1 MSAIKNISVPPSAIR
16 VLRNKLARTRFS
28 ILAVELARR
37 LTVTFSFLITLLT
50 SLLFLDLL
58 ADLEIQTRSL
68 LLFSIITLTAILII
82 WSLFSLIIKWKNDE
96 TLALEIERKNKDFDS
111 RLISSIQFGKRK
123 AKFPENAPMSM
134 VHNMILETKD
144 VSKKFNF
151 LKVVNPKAL
160 TRATL
165 IFFVIIITSGIW
177 AYSEKDNI
185 PILVKRALGEQIE
198 IPRDTIIVEEPN
210 ISRVGIGDNI
220 QMTFK
225 VKSKKNSE
233 LKANLNI
240 DYNSGRKIT
249 VPLKRTETGPITV
262 PLKRTETGPDTYI
275 GTIEDVPE
283 SFSFDAKIDDAKTK
297 TSSVTAIERPTIKN
311 ISATQVYPEFTK
323 QSPTNHVP
331 GDFTF
336 FQGSEVTINIES
348 SKDLDSGN
356 LKFLGLDNQ
365 MPLSVN
371 EANKK
376 EGVAKIKIPSQS
388 LSGFSVSLTDSEEMN
403 SKNNAI
409 YKISLLTDL
418 PPEIRITYPKRSE
431 ELVTRKATLLIKYEA
446 IDRFGVNSINLKYKR
461 EENEIVTIPLMKEE
475 TAKKQISDSYE
486 WNLGSLKTGL
496 SEGDQIEYWLEASDQ
511 NISGL
516 NISSSDKLSLK
527 VVTPEEKRADLLG
540 RTSDALGSV
549 DEATNDQENLNKDL
563 ESIIRKN
570 TPNKKN

>member
-58 ADLEIQTRSL
+58 ADLKIETRSL

-82 WSLFSLIIKWKNDE
+82 WSLFSLITKWKNDE

-111 RLISSIQFGKRK
+111 RLISSIQFAKRK

-210 ISRVGIGDNI
+210 ILRVGIGDNI

-225 VKSKKNSE
+225 VKSKKTSE
-233 LKANLNI
+233 LKANLNV

-249 VPLKRTETGPITV
+249 VPLERTEN
-262 PLKRTETGPDTYI
+262 EPDTYI

-283 SFSFDAKIDDAKTK
+283 SFSFDAQIDDAKTK

-336 FQGSEVTINIES
+336 FPGSEVTINIES

-376 EGVAKIKIPSQS
+376 EGVAKIKIPSKS
-388 LSGFSVSLTDSEEMN
+388 LSGFSVSLTDSEEMD

-446 IDRFGVNSINLKYKR
+446 TDRFGVNSINLKYKR

>member
-1 MSAIKNISVPPSAIR
+1 MSAIKNISIPQNTIR

-37 LTVTFSFLITLLT
+37 IAITFSVLVTLLT

-58 ADLEIQTRSL
+58 ADLDIQTRSL
-68 LLFSIITLTAILII
+68 LLFSIITLTAVLTI
-82 WSLFSLIIKWKNDE
+82 WSLFSLITKWKNDE

-111 RLISSIQFGKRK
+111 RLISSIQFAKRQ
-123 AKFPENAPMSM
+123 AAFPENAPISM
-134 VHNMILETKD
+134 IHNMILETKD
-144 VSKKFNF
+144 ASKKFNF
-151 LKVVNPKAL
+151 LKIVNPKAL

-177 AYSEKDNI
+177 VYSEKDNI

-198 IPRDTIIVEEPN
+198 IPRDTTIIEEPN

-240 DYNSGRKIT
+240 EYNSGRNVK
-249 VPLKRTETGPITV
+249 VSLERTE
-262 PLKRTETGPDTYI
+262 KEPDTYT

-283 SFSFDAKIDDAKTK
+283 SFSFDAQIDDAKTK
-297 TSSVTAIERPTIKN
+297 TLTVTAIERPTIKN

-336 FQGSEVTINIES
+336 FPGSEVTINIES
-348 SKDLDSGN
+348 SKELNSGN

-365 MPLSVN
+365 MPLSIN

-388 LSGFSVSLTDSEEMN
+388 LSGFSVSLTDSDEMD

-475 TAKKQISDSYE
+475 SSMKQISDSYE

-511 NISGL
+511 NILGL
-516 NISSSDKLSLK
+516 NISSSEKLSLK

-570 TPNKKN
+570 TPIKKN

>member
-58 ADLEIQTRSL
+58 ADLKIETRSL

-82 WSLFSLIIKWKNDE
+82 WSLFSLITKWKNDE

-111 RLISSIQFGKRK
+111 RLISSIQFAKRK

-151 LKVVNPKAL
+151 LKIVNPKAL

-177 AYSEKDNI
+177 VYSEKDNI

-198 IPRDTIIVEEPN
+198 IPRDTTIIEEPN
-210 ISRVGIGDNI
+210 ISKVGIGDNI

-225 VKSKKNSE
+225 VKSKKNSK

-240 DYNSGRKIT
+240 EYNSGRNVK
-249 VPLKRTETGPITV
+249 VSLERTE
-262 PLKRTETGPDTYI
+262 KEPDTYT

-283 SFSFDAKIDDAKTK
+283 SFSFDAQIDDAKTK
-297 TSSVTAIERPTIKN
+297 TLTVTAIERPTIKN

-336 FQGSEVTINIES
+336 FPGSEVTINIES
-348 SKDLDSGN
+348 SKELGSGN
-356 LKFLGLDNQ
+356 LKFLGMDNQ

-388 LSGFSVSLTDSEEMN
+388 LSGFSVSLTDSDEMD

-475 TAKKQISDSYE
+475 SSKKQISDSYE

-516 NISSSDKLSLK
+516 NISSSEKLSLK

-570 TPNKKN
+570 TPIKKN

>member
-1 MSAIKNISVPPSAIR
+1 MSAIKNIYIPQNTIR

-28 ILAVELARR
+28 ILAIELARR
-37 LTVTFSFLITLLT
+37 IAITFSVLVTLLT

-58 ADLEIQTRSL
+58 ADLDIQTRSL
-68 LLFSIITLTAILII
+68 LLFSIITLTAILTI
-82 WSLFSLIIKWKNDE
+82 WSLFSLITKWKNDE

-111 RLISSIQFGKRK
+111 RLISSIQFAKRK
-123 AKFPENAPMSM
+123 AAFPENAPMSM
-134 VHNMILETKD
+134 IHNMILETKD

-151 LKVVNPKAL
+151 LKIVNPKAL

-177 AYSEKDNI
+177 VYSEKDNI
-185 PILVKRALGEQIE
+185 PILVKRALGEQIK
-198 IPRDTIIVEEPN
+198 IPRDTTIIEDPN
-210 ISRVGIGDNI
+210 ISKVGIGDNI

-225 VKSKKNSE
+225 VKSKKTSE

-240 DYNSGRKIT
+240 KYNSGRNVK
-249 VPLKRTETGPITV
+249 VSLERTE
-262 PLKRTETGPDTYI
+262 KEPDTYT

-283 SFSFDAKIDDAKTK
+283 SFSFDAQIDDAKTK
-297 TSSVTAIERPTIKN
+297 TLTVTAIERPTIKN

-336 FQGSEVTINIES
+336 FPGSEVTINIES
-348 SKDLDSGN
+348 SKELDSGN
-356 LKFLGLDNQ
+356 LKFLGMDNQ

-388 LSGFSVSLTDSEEMN
+388 LSGFSVSLTDSEEMD
-403 SKNNAI
+403 SKNSAI

-446 IDRFGVNSINLKYKR
+446 VDRFGVNSINLKYKR
-461 EENEIVTIPLMKEE
+461 EKNEIITIPLMKEE
-475 TAKKQISDSYE
+475 SSKKQISDSYE

-511 NISGL
+511 NLSGL
-516 NISSSDKLSLK
+516 NISSSEKLSLK

-570 TPNKKN
+570 TPIKKN

>member
-1 MSAIKNISVPPSAIR
+1 MSAIKNIFVPPSAIR

-58 ADLEIQTRSL
+58 ADLEIETRSL

-82 WSLFSLIIKWKNDE
+82 WSLFSLITKWKNDE

-111 RLISSIQFGKRK
+111 RLISSIQFAKRK

-134 VHNMILETKD
+134 VHDMILETKD

-210 ISRVGIGDNI
+210 ILRVGIGDNI

-225 VKSKKNSE
+225 VKSKKTSE
-233 LKANLNI
+233 LKANLNV

-249 VPLKRTETGPITV
+249 VPLERTEN
-262 PLKRTETGPDTYI
+262 EPDTYI

-283 SFSFDAKIDDAKTK
+283 SFSFDAQIDDAKTK

-336 FQGSEVTINIES
+336 FPGSEVTINIES

-388 LSGFSVSLTDSEEMN
+388 LSGFSVSLTDSEEMD

>member
-58 ADLEIQTRSL
+58 ADLKIETRSL

-82 WSLFSLIIKWKNDE
+82 WSLFSLITKWKNDE

-111 RLISSIQFGKRK
+111 RLISSIQFAKRK

-210 ISRVGIGDNI
+210 ILRVGIGDNI

-225 VKSKKNSE
+225 VKSKKTSE
-233 LKANLNI
+233 LKANLNV

-249 VPLKRTETGPITV
+249 VPLERTEN
-262 PLKRTETGPDTYI
+262 EPDTYI

-283 SFSFDAKIDDAKTK
+283 SFSFDAQIDDAKTK

-336 FQGSEVTINIES
+336 FPGSEVTINIES

-388 LSGFSVSLTDSEEMN
+388 LSGFSVSLTDSEEMD

>member
-58 ADLEIQTRSL
+58 ADLDIQTRSL
-68 LLFSIITLTAILII
+68 LLFSIITLAAILTI
-82 WSLFSLIIKWKNDE
+82 WSLFSLITKWKNDE

-111 RLISSIQFGKRK
+111 RLISSIQFAKRQ

-151 LKVVNPKAL
+151 LKIVNPKAL

-177 AYSEKDNI
+177 VYSEKDNI

-198 IPRDTIIVEEPN
+198 IPRDTTIIEEPN
-210 ISRVGIGDNI
+210 ISKVGIGDNI

-240 DYNSGRKIT
+240 EYNSGRNVK
-249 VPLKRTETGPITV
+249 VSLERTE
-262 PLKRTETGPDTYI
+262 KEPDTYT

-283 SFSFDAKIDDAKTK
+283 SFSFDAQIDDAKTK
-297 TSSVTAIERPTIKN
+297 TLTVTAIERPTIKN

-336 FQGSEVTINIES
+336 FPGSEVTINIES
-348 SKDLDSGN
+348 SKELDSGN

-388 LSGFSVSLTDSEEMN
+388 LSGFSVSLTDSEEMD

-475 TAKKQISDSYE
+475 SSKKQISDSYE

-516 NISSSDKLSLK
+516 NISSSEKLSLK

-570 TPNKKN
+570 TPIKKN

>member
-58 ADLEIQTRSL
+58 ADLEIETRSL

-82 WSLFSLIIKWKNDE
+82 WSLFSLITKWKNNE
-96 TLALEIERKNKDFDS
+96 TLALEIERKNKEFDS
-111 RLISSIQFGKRK
+111 RLISSIQFAKRK
-123 AKFPENAPMSM
+123 AKFPENAPISM

-225 VKSKKNSE
+225 VKSKKTSE
-233 LKANLNI
+233 LKANLNV

-249 VPLKRTETGPITV
+249 VPLERTV
-262 PLKRTETGPDTYI
+262 TEPDTYI

-336 FQGSEVTINIES
+336 FPGSEVTINIES

-376 EGVAKIKIPSQS
+376 EGAAKIKIPSQS

>member
-1 MSAIKNISVPPSAIR
+1 VSAIKNISIPQNTIR

-37 LTVTFSFLITLLT
+37 IAITFSVLVTLLT

-58 ADLEIQTRSL
+58 ADLDIQTRSL
-68 LLFSIITLTAILII
+68 LLFSIITLTAVLTI
-82 WSLFSLIIKWKNDE
+82 WSLFSLITKWKNDE

-111 RLISSIQFGKRK
+111 RLISSIQFAKRQ
-123 AKFPENAPMSM
+123 AAFPENAPMSM
-134 VHNMILETKD
+134 IHNMILETKD
-144 VSKKFNF
+144 ASKDFNF
-151 LKVVNPKAL
+151 LKIVNPKAL

-177 AYSEKDNI
+177 VYSEKDNI

-198 IPRDTIIVEEPN
+198 IPRDTTIIEEPN

-225 VKSKKNSE
+225 VKSKKTSE

-240 DYNSGRKIT
+240 EYNSGRNVK
-249 VPLKRTETGPITV
+249 VSLERTE
-262 PLKRTETGPDTYI
+262 KEPDTYT

-283 SFSFDAKIDDAKTK
+283 SFSFDAQIDDAKTK
-297 TSSVTAIERPTIKN
+297 TLTVTAIERPTIKN

-336 FQGSEVTINIES
+336 FPGSEVTINIES
-348 SKDLDSGN
+348 SKELDSGN

-388 LSGFSVSLTDSEEMN
+388 LSGFSVSLTDSDEMD

-475 TAKKQISDSYE
+475 ASKKQISDSYE

-511 NISGL
+511 NLSGL
-516 NISSSDKLSLK
+516 NISSSEKLSLK

-570 TPNKKN
+570 TPIKKN

>member
-58 ADLEIQTRSL
+58 ADLKIETRSL

-82 WSLFSLIIKWKNDE
+82 WSLFSLITKWKNDE

-111 RLISSIQFGKRK
+111 RLISSIQFAKRK

-151 LKVVNPKAL
+151 LKIVNPKAL

-177 AYSEKDNI
+177 VYSEKDNI

-198 IPRDTIIVEEPN
+198 IPRDTTIIEEPN
-210 ISRVGIGDNI
+210 ISKVGIGDNI

-240 DYNSGRKIT
+240 EYNSGRNVK
-249 VPLKRTETGPITV
+249 VSLERTE
-262 PLKRTETGPDTYI
+262 KEPDTYT

-283 SFSFDAKIDDAKTK
+283 SFSFDAQIDDAKTE
-297 TSSVTAIERPTIKN
+297 TLTVTAIERPTIKN

-336 FQGSEVTINIES
+336 FPGSEVTINIES
-348 SKDLDSGN
+348 SKELDSGN

-388 LSGFSVSLTDSEEMN
+388 LSGFSVSLTDSEEMD

-475 TAKKQISDSYE
+475 SSKKQISDSYE

-570 TPNKKN
+570 TPIKKN

>member
-1 MSAIKNISVPPSAIR
+1 MSAIKNISIPQNTIR

-37 LTVTFSFLITLLT
+37 IAITFSVLVTLLT

-58 ADLEIQTRSL
+58 ADLDIQTRSL
-68 LLFSIITLTAILII
+68 LLFSIITLTAVLTI
-82 WSLFSLIIKWKNDE
+82 WSLFSLITKWKNDE

-111 RLISSIQFGKRK
+111 RLISSIQFAKRQ
-123 AKFPENAPMSM
+123 AAFPENAPISM
-134 VHNMILETKD
+134 IHNMILETKD
-144 VSKKFNF
+144 ASKKFNF
-151 LKVVNPKAL
+151 LKIVNPKAL

-177 AYSEKDNI
+177 VYSEKDNI

-198 IPRDTIIVEEPN
+198 IPRDTTIIEEPN

-225 VKSKKNSE
+225 VKSKKTSE

-240 DYNSGRKIT
+240 EYNSGRNVK
-249 VPLKRTETGPITV
+249 VSLERTE
-262 PLKRTETGPDTYI
+262 KEPDTYT

-283 SFSFDAKIDDAKTK
+283 SFSFDAQIDDAKTK
-297 TSSVTAIERPTIKN
+297 TLTVTAIERPTIKN

-336 FQGSEVTINIES
+336 FPGSEVTINIES
-348 SKDLDSGN
+348 SKELDSGN

-388 LSGFSVSLTDSEEMN
+388 LSGLSVSLTDSDEMD

-475 TAKKQISDSYE
+475 SSMKQISDSYE

-511 NISGL
+511 NLSGL
-516 NISSSDKLSLK
+516 NISSSEKLSLK

-570 TPNKKN
+570 TPIKKN

>member
-58 ADLEIQTRSL
+58 ADLKIETRSL

-82 WSLFSLIIKWKNDE
+82 WSLFSLITKWKNDE

-111 RLISSIQFGKRK
+111 RLISSIQFAKRQ
-123 AKFPENAPMSM
+123 AAFPENAPMSM
-134 VHNMILETKD
+134 IHNMILETKD
-144 VSKKFNF
+144 ASKKFNF
-151 LKVVNPKAL
+151 LKIVNPKAL

-177 AYSEKDNI
+177 VYSEKDNI

-198 IPRDTIIVEEPN
+198 IPRDTTIIEEPN
-210 ISRVGIGDNI
+210 ISTVGIGDNI

-225 VKSKKNSE
+225 VKSKKTSE

-240 DYNSGRKIT
+240 EYNSGRNVK
-249 VPLKRTETGPITV
+249 VSLERTE
-262 PLKRTETGPDTYI
+262 KEPDTYT

-283 SFSFDAKIDDAKTK
+283 SFSFDAQIDDAKTK
-297 TSSVTAIERPTIKN
+297 TLTVTAIERPTIKN

-336 FQGSEVTINIES
+336 FPGSEVTINIES
-348 SKDLDSGN
+348 SKELDSGN

-371 EANKK
+371 KANKK

-388 LSGFSVSLTDSEEMN
+388 LSGFSVSLTDSDEMD

-475 TAKKQISDSYE
+475 ASKKQISDSYE

-516 NISSSDKLSLK
+516 NISSSEKLSLK

-570 TPNKKN
+570 TPIKKN

>member
-58 ADLEIQTRSL
+58 ADLKIETRSL

-82 WSLFSLIIKWKNDE
+82 WSLFSLITKWKNDE

-111 RLISSIQFGKRK
+111 RLISSIQFAKRK

-151 LKVVNPKAL
+151 LKIVNPKAL

-177 AYSEKDNI
+177 VYSEKDNI

-198 IPRDTIIVEEPN
+198 IPRDTTIIEEPN
-210 ISRVGIGDNI
+210 ISKVGIGDNI

-240 DYNSGRKIT
+240 EYNSGRNVK
-249 VPLKRTETGPITV
+249 VSLERTE
-262 PLKRTETGPDTYI
+262 KEPDTYT

-283 SFSFDAKIDDAKTK
+283 SFSFDAQIDDAKTE
-297 TSSVTAIERPTIKN
+297 TLTVTAIERPTIKN

-336 FQGSEVTINIES
+336 FPGSEVTINIES
-348 SKDLDSGN
+348 SKELDSGN

-388 LSGFSVSLTDSEEMN
+388 LSGFSVSLTDSEEMD

-446 IDRFGVNSINLKYKR
+446 IDSFGVNSINLKYKR

-475 TAKKQISDSYE
+475 SSKKQISDSYE

-516 NISSSDKLSLK
+516 NISSSEKLSLK

-570 TPNKKN
+570 TPIKKN

>member
-58 ADLEIQTRSL
+58 ADLEIETRSL

-82 WSLFSLIIKWKNDE
+82 WSLFSLITKWKNDE

-111 RLISSIQFGKRK
+111 RLISSIQFAKRK

-210 ISRVGIGDNI
+210 ILRVGIGDNI

-225 VKSKKNSE
+225 VKSKKTSE
-233 LKANLNI
+233 LKANLNV

-249 VPLKRTETGPITV
+249 VPLERTV
-262 PLKRTETGPDTYI
+262 TEPDTYI

-283 SFSFDAKIDDAKTK
+283 SFSFDAQIDDAKTK

-336 FQGSEVTINIES
+336 FPGSEVTINIES

-388 LSGFSVSLTDSEEMN
+388 LSGFSVSLTDSEEMD

>member
-58 ADLEIQTRSL
+58 ADLKIETRSL

-82 WSLFSLIIKWKNDE
+82 WSLFSLITKWKNDE

-111 RLISSIQFGKRK
+111 RLISSIQFAKRK

-151 LKVVNPKAL
+151 LKIVNPKAL

-177 AYSEKDNI
+177 VYSEKDNI

-198 IPRDTIIVEEPN
+198 IPRDTTIIEEPN
-210 ISRVGIGDNI
+210 ISKVGIGDNI

-225 VKSKKNSE
+225 IKSKKNSE

-240 DYNSGRKIT
+240 EYNSGRNVK
-249 VPLKRTETGPITV
+249 VSLERTE
-262 PLKRTETGPDTYI
+262 KEPDTYT

-283 SFSFDAKIDDAKTK
+283 SFSFDAQIDDAKTE
-297 TSSVTAIERPTIKN
+297 TLTVTAIERPTIKN

-336 FQGSEVTINIES
+336 FPGSEVTINIES
-348 SKDLDSGN
+348 SKELDSGN

-388 LSGFSVSLTDSEEMN
+388 LSGFSVSLTDSDEMD

-475 TAKKQISDSYE
+475 SSKKQVSDSYE

-496 SEGDQIEYWLEASDQ
+496 SEGDQIVYWLEASDQ

-516 NISSSDKLSLK
+516 NISSSEKLSLK

-570 TPNKKN
+570 TPIKKN

>member
-58 ADLEIQTRSL
+58 ADLKIETRSL

-82 WSLFSLIIKWKNDE
+82 WSLFSLITKWKNDE

-111 RLISSIQFGKRK
+111 RLISSIQFAKRK

-151 LKVVNPKAL
+151 LKIVNPKAL

-177 AYSEKDNI
+177 VYSEKDNI

-198 IPRDTIIVEEPN
+198 IPRDTTIIEEPN
-210 ISRVGIGDNI
+210 ISKVGIGDNI

-225 VKSKKNSE
+225 VKSKKTSE

-240 DYNSGRKIT
+240 EYNSGRNVK
-249 VPLKRTETGPITV
+249 VSLERTE
-262 PLKRTETGPDTYI
+262 KEPDTYT

-283 SFSFDAKIDDAKTK
+283 SFSFDAQIDDAKTK
-297 TSSVTAIERPTIKN
+297 TLTVTAIERPTIKN

-336 FQGSEVTINIES
+336 FPGSEVTINIES
-348 SKDLDSGN
+348 SKELDSGN

-388 LSGFSVSLTDSEEMN
+388 LSGFSVSLTDSEEMD

-475 TAKKQISDSYE
+475 SSKKQISDSYE

-516 NISSSDKLSLK
+516 NISSSEKLSLK

-570 TPNKKN
+570 TPIKKN

>member
-58 ADLEIQTRSL
+58 ADLKIETRSL

-82 WSLFSLIIKWKNDE
+82 WSLFSLITKWKNDE

-111 RLISSIQFGKRK
+111 RLISSIQFAKRK

-151 LKVVNPKAL
+151 LKIVNPKAL

-177 AYSEKDNI
+177 VYSEKDNI

-198 IPRDTIIVEEPN
+198 IPRDTTIIEEPN
-210 ISRVGIGDNI
+210 ISKVGIGDNI

-240 DYNSGRKIT
+240 EYTSGRNVK
-249 VPLKRTETGPITV
+249 VSLERTKKE
-262 PLKRTETGPDTYI
+262 PDTYT

-283 SFSFDAKIDDAKTK
+283 SFSFDAQIDDAKTE
-297 TSSVTAIERPTIKN
+297 TLTVTAIERPTIKN

-336 FQGSEVTINIES
+336 FPGSEVTINIES

-388 LSGFSVSLTDSEEMN
+388 LSGFSVSLTDSEEMD

-446 IDRFGVNSINLKYKR
+446 TDRFGVNSINLKYKR

-549 DEATNDQENLNKDL
+549 NEATNDQENLNKDL

>member
-58 ADLEIQTRSL
+58 ADLEIETRSL

-82 WSLFSLIIKWKNDE
+82 WSLFSLITKWKNDE

-111 RLISSIQFGKRK
+111 RLISSIQFAKRK

-210 ISRVGIGDNI
+210 ILRVGIGDNI

-225 VKSKKNSE
+225 VKSKKTSE
-233 LKANLNI
+233 LKANLNV

-249 VPLKRTETGPITV
+249 VPLERTEN
-262 PLKRTETGPDTYI
+262 EPDTYI

-283 SFSFDAKIDDAKTK
+283 SFSFDAQIDDAKTK

-336 FQGSEVTINIES
+336 FPGSEVTINIES

-388 LSGFSVSLTDSEEMN
+388 LSGFSVSLTDSEEMD

-446 IDRFGVNSINLKYKR
+446 TDRFGVNSINLKYKR

>member
-58 ADLEIQTRSL
+58 ADLKIETRSL

-82 WSLFSLIIKWKNDE
+82 WSLFSLITKWKNDE

-111 RLISSIQFGKRK
+111 RLISSIQFAKRK

-151 LKVVNPKAL
+151 LKIVNPKAL

-177 AYSEKDNI
+177 VYSEKDNI

-198 IPRDTIIVEEPN
+198 IPRDTTIIEEPN
-210 ISRVGIGDNI
+210 ISKVGIGDNI

-240 DYNSGRKIT
+240 EYNSGRNVK
-249 VPLKRTETGPITV
+249 VSLERTE
-262 PLKRTETGPDTYI
+262 KEPDTYT

-283 SFSFDAKIDDAKTK
+283 SFSFDAQIDDAKTE
-297 TSSVTAIERPTIKN
+297 TLTVTAIERPTIKN

-336 FQGSEVTINIES
+336 FPGSEVTINIES
-348 SKDLDSGN
+348 SKELDSGN

-388 LSGFSVSLTDSEEMN
+388 LSGFSVSLTDSDEMD

-475 TAKKQISDSYE
+475 ASKKQISDSYE

-516 NISSSDKLSLK
+516 NISSSEKLSLK

-563 ESIIRKN
+563 DSIIRKN
-570 TPNKKN
+570 TPIKKN

>member
-1 MSAIKNISVPPSAIR
+1 VSAIKNIYIPQNTIR

-28 ILAVELARR
+28 ILAIELARR
-37 LTVTFSFLITLLT
+37 IAITFSVLVTLLT

-58 ADLEIQTRSL
+58 ADLDIQTRSL
-68 LLFSIITLTAILII
+68 LLFSIITLTAILTI
-82 WSLFSLIIKWKNDE
+82 WSLFSLITKWKNDE

-111 RLISSIQFGKRK
+111 RLISSIQFAKRK
-123 AKFPENAPMSM
+123 AAFPENAPMSM
-134 VHNMILETKD
+134 IHNMILETKD

-151 LKVVNPKAL
+151 LKIVNPKAL

-177 AYSEKDNI
+177 VYSEKDNI

-198 IPRDTIIVEEPN
+198 IPRDTTIIEEPN
-210 ISRVGIGDNI
+210 ISKVGIGDNI

-225 VKSKKNSE
+225 VKSKKTSE

-240 DYNSGRKIT
+240 KYNSGRNVK
-249 VPLKRTETGPITV
+249 VSLERTE
-262 PLKRTETGPDTYI
+262 KEPDTYT

-283 SFSFDAKIDDAKTK
+283 SFSFDAQIDDAKTK
-297 TSSVTAIERPTIKN
+297 TLTVTAIERPTIKN

-336 FQGSEVTINIES
+336 FPGSEVTINIES
-348 SKDLDSGN
+348 SKELDSGN
-356 LKFLGLDNQ
+356 LKFLGMDNQ

-388 LSGFSVSLTDSEEMN
+388 LSGFSVSLTDSEEMD
-403 SKNNAI
+403 SKNSAI

-446 IDRFGVNSINLKYKR
+446 VDRFGVNSINLKYKR
-461 EENEIVTIPLMKEE
+461 EKNEIITIPLMKEE
-475 TAKKQISDSYE
+475 SSKKQISDSYE

-511 NISGL
+511 NLSGL
-516 NISSSDKLSLK
+516 NISSSEKLSLK

-570 TPNKKN
+570 TPIKKN

>member
-58 ADLEIQTRSL
+58 ADLKIETRSL

-82 WSLFSLIIKWKNDE
+82 WSLFSLITKWKNDE

-111 RLISSIQFGKRK
+111 RLISSIQFAKRK

-151 LKVVNPKAL
+151 LKIVNPKAL

-177 AYSEKDNI
+177 VYSEKDNI

-198 IPRDTIIVEEPN
+198 IPRDTTIIEEPN
-210 ISRVGIGDNI
+210 ISKVGIGDNI

-240 DYNSGRKIT
+240 EYNSGRNVK
-249 VPLKRTETGPITV
+249 VSLERTE
-262 PLKRTETGPDTYI
+262 KEPDTYT

-283 SFSFDAKIDDAKTK
+283 SFSFNAQIDDAKTE
-297 TSSVTAIERPTIKN
+297 TLTVTAIERPTIKN

-336 FQGSEVTINIES
+336 FPGSEVTINIES
-348 SKDLDSGN
+348 SKELDSGN

-388 LSGFSVSLTDSEEMN
+388 LSGFSVSLTDSEEMD

-475 TAKKQISDSYE
+475 SSKKQISDSYE

>member
-58 ADLEIQTRSL
+58 ADLKIETRSL

-82 WSLFSLIIKWKNDE
+82 WSLFSLITKWKNDE

-111 RLISSIQFGKRK
+111 RLISSIQFAKRK

-177 AYSEKDNI
+177 VYSEKDNI

-198 IPRDTIIVEEPN
+198 IPRDTTIIEEPN
-210 ISRVGIGDNI
+210 ISKVGIGDNI
-220 QMTFK
+220 QMTFR

-240 DYNSGRKIT
+240 EYNSGRNVK
-249 VPLKRTETGPITV
+249 VSLERTE
-262 PLKRTETGPDTYI
+262 KEPDTYT

-283 SFSFDAKIDDAKTK
+283 SFSFDAQIDDAKTE
-297 TSSVTAIERPTIKN
+297 TLTVTAIERPTIKN

-336 FQGSEVTINIES
+336 FPGSEVTINIES
-348 SKDLDSGN
+348 SKELDSGN

-388 LSGFSVSLTDSEEMN
+388 LSGFSVSLTDSDEMD

-475 TAKKQISDSYE
+475 ASKKQISDSYE

-516 NISSSDKLSLK
+516 NISSSEKLSLK

-570 TPNKKN
+570 TPIKKN

>member
-1 MSAIKNISVPPSAIR
+1 MSAIKNISIPQNTIR
-16 VLRNKLARTRFS
+16 VLRNKLARTRLS

-37 LTVTFSFLITLLT
+37 IAITFSVLVTLLT

-58 ADLEIQTRSL
+58 TDLDIQTRSL
-68 LLFSIITLTAILII
+68 LLFSIITLTAILTI
-82 WSLFSLIIKWKNDE
+82 WSLFSLITKWKNDE

-111 RLISSIQFGKRK
+111 RLISSIQFAKRQ
-123 AKFPENAPMSM
+123 AAFPENAPMSM
-134 VHNMILETKD
+134 IHNMILETKD
-144 VSKKFNF
+144 ASKKFNF
-151 LKVVNPKAL
+151 LKIVNPKAL

-177 AYSEKDNI
+177 VYSEKDNI

-198 IPRDTIIVEEPN
+198 IPRDTTIIEEPN
-210 ISRVGIGDNI
+210 ISKVGIGDNI

-225 VKSKKNSE
+225 VKSKKTSE

-240 DYNSGRKIT
+240 EYNSGRNVK
-249 VPLKRTETGPITV
+249 VSLERTE
-262 PLKRTETGPDTYI
+262 KEPDTYT

-283 SFSFDAKIDDAKTK
+283 SFSFDAQIDDAKTK
-297 TSSVTAIERPTIKN
+297 TLTVTAIERPTIKN

-336 FQGSEVTINIES
+336 FPGSEVTINIES
-348 SKDLDSGN
+348 SKELDSGN
-356 LKFLGLDNQ
+356 LKFLGMDNQ

-388 LSGFSVSLTDSEEMN
+388 LSGFSVSLTDSDEMD

-475 TAKKQISDSYE
+475 SSKKQISDSYE

-516 NISSSDKLSLK
+516 NISSSEKLSLK

-570 TPNKKN
+570 TPIKKN

>member
-37 LTVTFSFLITLLT
+37 IAITFSVLVTLLT

-58 ADLEIQTRSL
+58 ADLDIQTRSL
-68 LLFSIITLTAILII
+68 LLFSIITLTAILTI
-82 WSLFSLIIKWKNDE
+82 WSLFSLITKWKNDE

-111 RLISSIQFGKRK
+111 RLISSIQFAKRK
-123 AKFPENAPMSM
+123 AAFPENAPMSM
-134 VHNMILETKD
+134 IHNMILETKD

-151 LKVVNPKAL
+151 LKIVNPKAL

-177 AYSEKDNI
+177 VYSEKDNI

-198 IPRDTIIVEEPN
+198 IPRDTTIIEEPN
-210 ISRVGIGDNI
+210 ISKVGIGDNI

-225 VKSKKNSE
+225 VKSKKTSE

-240 DYNSGRKIT
+240 KYNSGRNVK
-249 VPLKRTETGPITV
+249 VSLERTE
-262 PLKRTETGPDTYI
+262 KEPDTYT

-283 SFSFDAKIDDAKTK
+283 SFSFDAQIDDAKTK
-297 TSSVTAIERPTIKN
+297 TLTVTAIERPTIKN

-336 FQGSEVTINIES
+336 FPGSEVTINIES
-348 SKDLDSGN
+348 SKELDSGN
-356 LKFLGLDNQ
+356 LKFLGMDNQ

-388 LSGFSVSLTDSEEMN
+388 LSGFSVSLTDSDEMD

-475 TAKKQISDSYE
+475 SSKKQISDSYE

-511 NISGL
+511 NLSGL
-516 NISSSDKLSLK
+516 NISSSEKLSLK

-570 TPNKKN
+570 TPIKKN

>member
-58 ADLEIQTRSL
+58 ADLEIETRSL

-82 WSLFSLIIKWKNDE
+82 WSLFSLITKWKNDE

-111 RLISSIQFGKRK
+111 RLISSIQFAKRK

-177 AYSEKDNI
+177 AYIEKDNI

-210 ISRVGIGDNI
+210 ILRVGIGDNI

-225 VKSKKNSE
+225 VKSKKTSE
-233 LKANLNI
+233 LKANLNV

-249 VPLKRTETGPITV
+249 VPLERTEN
-262 PLKRTETGPDTYI
+262 EPDTYI

-283 SFSFDAKIDDAKTK
+283 SFSFDAQIDDAKTK

-336 FQGSEVTINIES
+336 FPGSEVTINIES

-376 EGVAKIKIPSQS
+376 EGVAKIKIPSKS
-388 LSGFSVSLTDSEEMN
+388 LSGFSVSLTDSEEMD

-475 TAKKQISDSYE
+475 TAKKQISDNYE

>member
-1 MSAIKNISVPPSAIR
+1 MSAIKNISIPQNTIR

-37 LTVTFSFLITLLT
+37 IAITFSVLVTLLT

-58 ADLEIQTRSL
+58 ADLDIQTRSL
-68 LLFSIITLTAILII
+68 LLFSIITLTAILTI
-82 WSLFSLIIKWKNDE
+82 WSLFSLITKWKNDE

-111 RLISSIQFGKRK
+111 RLISSIQFAKRQ
-123 AKFPENAPMSM
+123 AAFPENAPMSM
-134 VHNMILETKD
+134 IHNMILETKD
-144 VSKKFNF
+144 ASKKFNF
-151 LKVVNPKAL
+151 LKIVNPKAL

-177 AYSEKDNI
+177 VYSEKDNI

-198 IPRDTIIVEEPN
+198 IPRDTIIIEEPN
-210 ISRVGIGDNI
+210 ISKVGIGDNI

-225 VKSKKNSE
+225 VKSKKNSK

-240 DYNSGRKIT
+240 EYNSGRNVK
-249 VPLKRTETGPITV
+249 VSLERTE
-262 PLKRTETGPDTYI
+262 KEPDTYT

-283 SFSFDAKIDDAKTK
+283 SFSFDAQIDDAKTK
-297 TSSVTAIERPTIKN
+297 TLTVTAIERPTIKN

-336 FQGSEVTINIES
+336 FPGSEVTINIES
-348 SKDLDSGN
+348 SKELDSGN

-388 LSGFSVSLTDSEEMN
+388 LSGFSVSLTDSDEMD

-475 TAKKQISDSYE
+475 SSKKQISDSYE

-516 NISSSDKLSLK
+516 NISSSEKLSLK

-570 TPNKKN
+570 TPIKKN

>member
-50 SLLFLDLL
+50 SLLFIDLL
-58 ADLEIQTRSL
+58 ADLKIETRSL

-82 WSLFSLIIKWKNDE
+82 WSLFSLITKWKNDE

-111 RLISSIQFGKRK
+111 RLISTIQFAKRK

-144 VSKKFNF
+144 VSKKFNY
-151 LKVVNPKAL
+151 LKIVNPKAL

-177 AYSEKDNI
+177 VYSEKDNI

-198 IPRDTIIVEEPN
+198 IPRDTTIIEEPN
-210 ISRVGIGDNI
+210 ISKVGIGDNI

-240 DYNSGRKIT
+240 EYNSGRNVK
-249 VPLKRTETGPITV
+249 VSLERTE
-262 PLKRTETGPDTYI
+262 KEPDTYT

-283 SFSFDAKIDDAKTK
+283 SFSFDAQIDDAKTE
-297 TSSVTAIERPTIKN
+297 TLTVTAIERPTIKN

-336 FQGSEVTINIES
+336 FPGSEVTINIES
-348 SKDLDSGN
+348 SKELDSGN

-388 LSGFSVSLTDSEEMN
+388 LSGFSVSLTDSEEMD

-475 TAKKQISDSYE
+475 SSKKQISDSYE

-516 NISSSDKLSLK
+516 NISSSEKLSLK

-570 TPNKKN
+570 TPIKKN

>member
-37 LTVTFSFLITLLT
+37 IAITFSVLVTLLT

-58 ADLEIQTRSL
+58 ADLKIETRSL

-82 WSLFSLIIKWKNDE
+82 WSLFSLITKWKNDE

-111 RLISSIQFGKRK
+111 RLISSIQFAKRQ
-123 AKFPENAPMSM
+123 AAFPENAPMSM
-134 VHNMILETKD
+134 IHNMILETKD
-144 VSKKFNF
+144 ASKKFNF
-151 LKVVNPKAL
+151 LKIVNPKAL

-177 AYSEKDNI
+177 VYSEKDNI

-198 IPRDTIIVEEPN
+198 IPRDTTIIEEPN
-210 ISRVGIGDNI
+210 ISKVGIGDNI

-225 VKSKKNSE
+225 VKSKKNSK

-240 DYNSGRKIT
+240 EYNSGRNVK
-249 VPLKRTETGPITV
+249 VSLERTE
-262 PLKRTETGPDTYI
+262 KEPDTYT

-283 SFSFDAKIDDAKTK
+283 SFSFDAQIDDAKTK
-297 TSSVTAIERPTIKN
+297 TLTVTAIERPTIKN

-336 FQGSEVTINIES
+336 FPGSEVTINIES
-348 SKDLDSGN
+348 SKELDSGN

-388 LSGFSVSLTDSEEMN
+388 LSGFSVSITDSDEMD

-475 TAKKQISDSYE
+475 SSKKQISDSYE

-516 NISSSDKLSLK
+516 NISSSEKLSLK

-570 TPNKKN
+570 TPIKKN

>member
-1 MSAIKNISVPPSAIR
+1 MSAIKNISIPQNTIR
-16 VLRNKLARTRFS
+16 VLRNKLARTRLS

-37 LTVTFSFLITLLT
+37 IAITFSVLVTLLT

-58 ADLEIQTRSL
+58 ADLDIQTRSL
-68 LLFSIITLTAILII
+68 LLFSIITLAAILTI
-82 WSLFSLIIKWKNDE
+82 WSLFSLITKWKNDE

-111 RLISSIQFGKRK
+111 RLISSIQFAKRQ
-123 AKFPENAPMSM
+123 ATFPENAPMSM
-134 VHNMILETKD
+134 IHNMILETKD
-144 VSKKFNF
+144 ASKKFNF
-151 LKVVNPKAL
+151 LKIVNPKAL

-177 AYSEKDNI
+177 VYSEKDNI

-198 IPRDTIIVEEPN
+198 IPRDTTIIEEPN
-210 ISRVGIGDNI
+210 ISKVGIGDNI

-240 DYNSGRKIT
+240 EYNSGRNVK
-249 VPLKRTETGPITV
+249 VSLERTE
-262 PLKRTETGPDTYI
+262 KEPDTYT

-283 SFSFDAKIDDAKTK
+283 SFSFDAQIDDAKTK
-297 TSSVTAIERPTIKN
+297 TLTVTAIERPTIKN

-336 FQGSEVTINIES
+336 FPGSEVTINIES
-348 SKDLDSGN
+348 SKELDSGN
-356 LKFLGLDNQ
+356 LKFLGMDNQ

-376 EGVAKIKIPSQS
+376 DGVAKIKIPSQS
-388 LSGFSVSLTDSEEMN
+388 LSGFSVSLTDSDEMD

-418 PPEIRITYPKRSE
+418 PPDIRITYPKRSE

-475 TAKKQISDSYE
+475 SSKKQISDSYE

-516 NISSSDKLSLK
+516 NISSSEKLSLK

-570 TPNKKN
+570 TPIKKN

>member
-1 MSAIKNISVPPSAIR
+1 M
-16 VLRNKLARTRFS
+16 LRYKLARTRFS
-28 ILAVELARR
+28 IIAVELARR

-58 ADLEIQTRSL
+58 ADLKIETRSL

-82 WSLFSLIIKWKNDE
+82 WSLFSLITKWKNDE

-111 RLISSIQFGKRK
+111 RLISSIQFAKRK

-144 VSKKFNF
+144 VSKKYNF
-151 LKVVNPKAL
+151 LKIVNPKAL
-160 TRATL
+160 PRATL

-177 AYSEKDNI
+177 VYSEKDNI

-198 IPRDTIIVEEPN
+198 IPRDTTIIEEPN
-210 ISRVGIGDNI
+210 ISKVGIGDNI
-220 QMTFK
+220 QMTFR

-240 DYNSGRKIT
+240 EYNSGRNVK
-249 VPLKRTETGPITV
+249 VSLERTE
-262 PLKRTETGPDTYI
+262 KEPDTYT

-283 SFSFDAKIDDAKTK
+283 SFSFDAEIDDAKTE
-297 TSSVTAIERPTIKN
+297 TLTVTAIERPTIKN

-336 FQGSEVTINIES
+336 FPGSEVTINIES
-348 SKDLDSGN
+348 SKELDSGN

-388 LSGFSVSLTDSEEMN
+388 LSGFSVSLTDSEEMD

-475 TAKKQISDSYE
+475 SSKKQISDSYE

-516 NISSSDKLSLK
+516 NISSSEKLSLK

-570 TPNKKN
+570 TPIKKN

>member
-58 ADLEIQTRSL
+58 ADLKIETRSL

-82 WSLFSLIIKWKNDE
+82 WSLFSLITKWKNDE

-111 RLISSIQFGKRK
+111 RLISSIQFAKRK

-144 VSKKFNF
+144 VSKKYNF
-151 LKVVNPKAL
+151 LKIVNPKAL

-177 AYSEKDNI
+177 VYSEKDNI

-198 IPRDTIIVEEPN
+198 IPRDTTIIEEPN
-210 ISRVGIGDNI
+210 ISKVGIGDNI

-240 DYNSGRKIT
+240 EYNSGRNVK
-249 VPLKRTETGPITV
+249 VSLERTE
-262 PLKRTETGPDTYI
+262 KEPDTYT

-283 SFSFDAKIDDAKTK
+283 SFSFDAQIDDAKTE
-297 TSSVTAIERPTIKN
+297 TFTVTAIERPTIKN

-336 FQGSEVTINIES
+336 FPGSEVTINIES
-348 SKDLDSGN
+348 SKELDSGN

-371 EANKK
+371 KANKK

-388 LSGFSVSLTDSEEMN
+388 LSGFSVSLTDSDEMD

-475 TAKKQISDSYE
+475 SSKKQISDSYE

-516 NISSSDKLSLK
+516 NISSSEKLSLK

-570 TPNKKN
+570 TPIKKN

>member
-58 ADLEIQTRSL
+58 ADLEIETRSL

-82 WSLFSLIIKWKNDE
+82 WSLFSLITKWKNDE

-111 RLISSIQFGKRK
+111 RLISSIQFAKRK

-198 IPRDTIIVEEPN
+198 ILRDTKIVEEPN

-225 VKSKKNSE
+225 VKSKKTSE
-233 LKANLNI
+233 LKANLNV

-249 VPLKRTETGPITV
+249 VPLERTEN
-262 PLKRTETGPDTYI
+262 EPDTYI

-283 SFSFDAKIDDAKTK
+283 SFSFDAQIDDAKTK

-336 FQGSEVTINIES
+336 FPGSEVTINIES

-388 LSGFSVSLTDSEEMN
+388 LSGFSVSLTDSEEMD

-418 PPEIRITYPKRSE
+418 PPEIRITYPKRPE

>member
-1 MSAIKNISVPPSAIR
+1 MSAIKNIYIPQNTIR

-28 ILAVELARR
+28 ILAIELARR
-37 LTVTFSFLITLLT
+37 IAITFSVLVTLLT

-58 ADLEIQTRSL
+58 ADLDIQTRSL
-68 LLFSIITLTAILII
+68 LLFSIITLTAILTI
-82 WSLFSLIIKWKNDE
+82 WSLFSLITKWKNDE

-111 RLISSIQFGKRK
+111 RLISSIQFAKRK
-123 AKFPENAPMSM
+123 AAFPENAPMSM
-134 VHNMILETKD
+134 IHNMILETKD
-144 VSKKFNF
+144 ASKKFNF
-151 LKVVNPKAL
+151 LKIVNPKAL

-177 AYSEKDNI
+177 VYSEKDNI

-198 IPRDTIIVEEPN
+198 IPRDTTIIEEPN
-210 ISRVGIGDNI
+210 ISKVGIGDNI

-225 VKSKKNSE
+225 VKSKKTSE

-240 DYNSGRKIT
+240 EYNSGRNVK
-249 VPLKRTETGPITV
+249 VSLERTE
-262 PLKRTETGPDTYI
+262 KEPDTYT

-283 SFSFDAKIDDAKTK
+283 SFSFDAQIDDAKTK
-297 TSSVTAIERPTIKN
+297 TLTVTAIERPTIKN

-336 FQGSEVTINIES
+336 FPGSEVTINIES
-348 SKDLDSGN
+348 SKELDSGN

-388 LSGFSVSLTDSEEMN
+388 LSGFSVSLTDSDEMD

-446 IDRFGVNSINLKYKR
+446 VDRFGVNSINLKYKR

-475 TAKKQISDSYE
+475 SSKKQISDSYE

-511 NISGL
+511 NLSGL
-516 NISSSDKLSLK
+516 NISSSEKLSLK

-570 TPNKKN
+570 TPIKKN

>member
-58 ADLEIQTRSL
+58 ADLKIETRSL

-82 WSLFSLIIKWKNDE
+82 WSLFSLITKWKNDE

-111 RLISSIQFGKRK
+111 RLISSIQFAKRK

-151 LKVVNPKAL
+151 LKIVNPKAL

-177 AYSEKDNI
+177 VYSEKDNI

-198 IPRDTIIVEEPN
+198 IPRDTTIIEEPN
-210 ISRVGIGDNI
+210 ISKVGIGDNI

-240 DYNSGRKIT
+240 EYNSGRNVK
-249 VPLKRTETGPITV
+249 VSLERTE
-262 PLKRTETGPDTYI
+262 KEPDTYT

-283 SFSFDAKIDDAKTK
+283 SFSFDAQIDDAKTK
-297 TSSVTAIERPTIKN
+297 TLTVTAIERPTIKN
-311 ISATQVYPEFTK
+311 ISVTQVYPEFTK

-336 FQGSEVTINIES
+336 FPGSEVTINIES
-348 SKDLDSGN
+348 SKELDSGN

-388 LSGFSVSLTDSEEMN
+388 LSGFSVSLTDSDEMD

-418 PPEIRITYPKRSE
+418 PPDIRITYPRRSE

-461 EENEIVTIPLMKEE
+461 EENEIVSIPLMKEE
-475 TAKKQISDSYE
+475 SSKKQISDSYE

-516 NISSSDKLSLK
+516 NISSSEKLSLK

-570 TPNKKN
+570 TPIKKN

>member
-1 MSAIKNISVPPSAIR
+1 VSAIKNISIPQNTIR
-16 VLRNKLARTRFS
+16 VLRNKLARTRLS

-37 LTVTFSFLITLLT
+37 IAITFSVLVTLLT

-58 ADLEIQTRSL
+58 ADLDIQTRSL
-68 LLFSIITLTAILII
+68 LLFSIITLTAILTI
-82 WSLFSLIIKWKNDE
+82 WSLFSLITKWKNDE

-111 RLISSIQFGKRK
+111 RLISSIQFAKRQ
-123 AKFPENAPMSM
+123 AAFPENAPMSM
-134 VHNMILETKD
+134 IHNMILETKD

-151 LKVVNPKAL
+151 LKIVNPKAL

-177 AYSEKDNI
+177 VYSEKDNI

-198 IPRDTIIVEEPN
+198 IPRDTTIIEEPN
-210 ISRVGIGDNI
+210 ISKVGIGDNI

-225 VKSKKNSE
+225 VKSKKTSE

-240 DYNSGRKIT
+240 EYNSGRNVK
-249 VPLKRTETGPITV
+249 VSLERTE
-262 PLKRTETGPDTYI
+262 KEPDTYT

-283 SFSFDAKIDDAKTK
+283 SFSFDAQIDDAKTK
-297 TSSVTAIERPTIKN
+297 TLTVTAIERPTIKN

-336 FQGSEVTINIES
+336 FPGSEVTINIES
-348 SKDLDSGN
+348 SKELDSGN

-388 LSGFSVSLTDSEEMN
+388 LSGFSVSLTDSDEMD

-475 TAKKQISDSYE
+475 SSKKQISDSYE

-516 NISSSDKLSLK
+516 NISSSEKLSLK

-570 TPNKKN
+570 TPIKKN

>member
-58 ADLEIQTRSL
+58 ADLKIETRSL

-82 WSLFSLIIKWKNDE
+82 WSLFSLITKWKNDE

-111 RLISSIQFGKRK
+111 RLISSIQFAKRK

-177 AYSEKDNI
+177 VYSEKDNI

-198 IPRDTIIVEEPN
+198 IPRDTTIIEEPN
-210 ISRVGIGDNI
+210 ISKVGIGDNI

-240 DYNSGRKIT
+240 EYNSGRNVK
-249 VPLKRTETGPITV
+249 VSLERTKKE
-262 PLKRTETGPDTYI
+262 PDTYT

-283 SFSFDAKIDDAKTK
+283 SFSFDAQIDDAKTE
-297 TSSVTAIERPTIKN
+297 TLTVTAIERPTIKN

-336 FQGSEVTINIES
+336 FPGSEVTINIES
-348 SKDLDSGN
+348 SKELDSGN

-388 LSGFSVSLTDSEEMN
+388 LSGFSVSLTDSEEMD

-475 TAKKQISDSYE
+475 SSKKQISDSYE

-516 NISSSDKLSLK
+516 NISSSEKLSLK

-570 TPNKKN
+570 TPIKKN

>member
-58 ADLEIQTRSL
+58 ADLEIETRSL

-82 WSLFSLIIKWKNDE
+82 WSLFSLITKWKNDE

-111 RLISSIQFGKRK
+111 RLISSIQFAKRK

-198 IPRDTIIVEEPN
+198 IPRDTIIVEEPK
-210 ISRVGIGDNI
+210 ILRVGIGDNI

-225 VKSKKNSE
+225 VKSKKTSE
-233 LKANLNI
+233 LKANLNV

-249 VPLKRTETGPITV
+249 VPLERTEN
-262 PLKRTETGPDTYI
+262 EPDTYI

-283 SFSFDAKIDDAKTK
+283 SFSFDAQIDDAKTK

-336 FQGSEVTINIES
+336 FPGSEVTINIES

-388 LSGFSVSLTDSEEMN
+388 LSGFSVSLTDSEEMD

-446 IDRFGVNSINLKYKR
+446 TDRFGVNSINLKYKR

>member
-58 ADLEIQTRSL
+58 ADLKIETRSL

-82 WSLFSLIIKWKNDE
+82 WSLFSLITKWKNDE

-111 RLISSIQFGKRK
+111 RLISSIQFAKRK

-151 LKVVNPKAL
+151 LKIVNPKAL

-177 AYSEKDNI
+177 VYSEKDNI

-198 IPRDTIIVEEPN
+198 IPRDTTIIEEPN
-210 ISRVGIGDNI
+210 ISKVGIGDNI
-220 QMTFK
+220 QMTFR

-240 DYNSGRKIT
+240 EYNSGRNVK
-249 VPLKRTETGPITV
+249 VSLERTE
-262 PLKRTETGPDTYI
+262 KEPDTYT

-283 SFSFDAKIDDAKTK
+283 SFSFDAQIDDAKTE
-297 TSSVTAIERPTIKN
+297 TLTVTAIERPTIKN

-336 FQGSEVTINIES
+336 FPGSEVTINIES
-348 SKDLDSGN
+348 SKELDSGN

-388 LSGFSVSLTDSEEMN
+388 LSGFSVSLTDSEEMD

-475 TAKKQISDSYE
+475 SSKKQISDSYE

-516 NISSSDKLSLK
+516 NISSSEKLSLK

-570 TPNKKN
+570 TPIKKN

>member
-82 WSLFSLIIKWKNDE
+82 WSLFSLITKWKNDE

-111 RLISSIQFGKRK
+111 RLISSIQFAKRK

-210 ISRVGIGDNI
+210 ILRVGIGDNI

-225 VKSKKNSE
+225 VKSKKTSE
-233 LKANLNI
+233 LKANLNV

-249 VPLKRTETGPITV
+249 VPLERTEN
-262 PLKRTETGPDTYI
+262 EPDTYI

-283 SFSFDAKIDDAKTK
+283 SFSFDAQIDDAKTK
-297 TSSVTAIERPTIKN
+297 ASNVTAIERPTIKN

-336 FQGSEVTINIES
+336 FPGSEVTINIES

-388 LSGFSVSLTDSEEMN
+388 LSGFSVSLTDSEEMD
-403 SKNNAI
+403 SKSNAI
-409 YKISLLTDL
+409 YKISLLNDL

-446 IDRFGVNSINLKYKR
+446 TDRFGVNSINLKYKR